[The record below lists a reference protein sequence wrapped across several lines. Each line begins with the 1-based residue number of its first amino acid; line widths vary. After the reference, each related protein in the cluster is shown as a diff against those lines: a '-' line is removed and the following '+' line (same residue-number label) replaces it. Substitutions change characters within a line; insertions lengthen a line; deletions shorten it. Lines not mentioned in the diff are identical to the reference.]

1 METKNSK
8 PVLNHKVSSGLLNV
22 LQNVSVGTDGNEQQ
36 ISEDFD
42 TMVERSKTLEDSFIE
57 ETYRG
62 LFEESKARRRYR
74 IVDGI
79 KKRIQY
85 NMTRPTLFRHVSIGD
100 VLEISQSWKENMRIL
115 DNHKRKVKF

>member
-1 METKNSK
+1 MERNNSK
-8 PVLNHKVSSGLLNV
+8 PVLSHKVSSGLLNA
-22 LQNVSVGTDGNEQQ
+22 LQNVSISSDGNEQQ
-36 ISEDFD
+36 ISEDLD
-42 TMVERSKTLEDSFIE
+42 TMVERSITAEDSFIE
-57 ETYRG
+57 ETCRS